1 MADRLQAGFTFYD
14 DHTSAWDMEI
24 VEYDFPTPKQKE
36 IKDTVAYRDGAYDF
50 SFLYGEPAYE
60 ERTITFDG
68 RIYCN
73 DYQERS
79 NIITDIKAW
88 LLNKPMA
95 KLTSEMYPN
104 LEFMMKCIDIEHTI
118 KSYCV
123 EFKITFVGEP
133 KATNII
139 TLEKVL

>member
-1 MADRLQAGFTFYD
+1 MADRLRAGFTFYD
-14 DHTSAWDMEI
+14 DHTSAWDIEI
-24 VEYDFPTPKQKE
+24 FDYDFPTPKLKE

-73 DYQERS
+73 DFQERGV
-79 NIITDIKAW
+79 IITDLKKW
-88 LLNKPMA
+88 LLNKPA
-95 KLTSEMYPN
+95 SILTTEIYPN
-104 LEFMMKCIDIEHTI
+104 LEYFMKCIELDYSI
-118 KSYCV
+118 KSYCI
-123 EFKITFVGEP
+123 EFKVTFVGEP

>member
-14 DHTSAWDMEI
+14 DHTSAIGMEI
-24 VEYDFPTPKQKE
+24 FDYDFPTPKQKE

-68 RIYCN
+68 RIYCS

-79 NIITDIKAW
+79 NIITEVKSW
-88 LLNKPMA
+88 LLSKPKA
-95 KLTSEMYPN
+95 LLTTEMYPN
-104 LEFMMKCIDIEHTI
+104 LEFMMKCVDVEASV
-118 KSYCV
+118 KSFCI
-123 EFKITFVGEP
+123 EFKITFVGDP
-133 KATNII
+133 RATNVI